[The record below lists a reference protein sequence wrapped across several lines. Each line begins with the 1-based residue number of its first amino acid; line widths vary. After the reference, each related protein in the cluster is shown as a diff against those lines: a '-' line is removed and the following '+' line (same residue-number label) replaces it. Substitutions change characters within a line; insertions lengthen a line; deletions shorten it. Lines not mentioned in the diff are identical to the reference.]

1 MNTLKQINKHLLNKF
16 GIEIERVSNIDCFHT
31 KRALAGIKF
40 ILRDGNFNE
49 DFETFKDV
57 KTFIKTINK

>member
-16 GIEIERVSNIDCFHT
+16 NVQIDRVSDIDCVVT
-31 KRALAGIKF
+31 KRALEGIKF

-57 KTFIKTINK
+57 KTFIKTLTK